1 MFAVGSSAVSKTGD
15 GSIGPNAQVIG
26 VDPSTHRVYF
36 PLKNVDGRPV
46 LRVMAPR

>member
-1 MFAVGSSAVSKTGD
+1 MFAVGSSTVTKIGESR
-15 GSIGPNAQVIG
+15 IGPNAHVVG
-26 VDPSTHRVYF
+26 VDPSTHRTYF